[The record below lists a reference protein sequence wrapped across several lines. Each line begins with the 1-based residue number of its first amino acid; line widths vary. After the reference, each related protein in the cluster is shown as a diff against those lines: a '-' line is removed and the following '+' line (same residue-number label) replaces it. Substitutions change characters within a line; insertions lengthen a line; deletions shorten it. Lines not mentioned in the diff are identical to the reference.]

1 MNAEE
6 KVENISAE
14 TETTAAEA
22 AETVQTEAAEPEE
35 TAAAAPE
42 RADEAE
48 EKQAETAVMQLQE
61 KNEQLLNQLH
71 RLQADFDNYRK
82 RIANEKKDWH
92 TQTVCDVVR
101 ELLPVLDNLERA
113 NEAAGSLEAL
123 KEGVELIHRQL
134 LTALA
139 KVGFEKIEACGQQ
152 FDPNFHHA
160 VMQVEADEPENTV
173 VEELQKGY
181 KVKWRVV
188 RPSMVKV
195 AK

>member
-101 ELLPVLDNLERA
+101 ELLPVLDNL
-113 NEAAGSLEAL
+113 SVLM
-123 KEGVELIHRQL
+123 KRQ
-134 LTALA
+134 A
-139 KVGFEKIEACGQQ
+139 
-152 FDPNFHHA
+152 P
-160 VMQVEADEPENTV
+160 
-173 VEELQKGY
+173 
-181 KVKWRVV
+181 
-188 RPSMVKV
+188 
-195 AK
+195 

>member
-48 EKQAETAVMQLQE
+48 DKQAETAVMQLQE

-71 RLQADFDNYRK
+71 RLQADFDNYQ
-82 RIANEKKDWH
+82 KD
-92 TQTVCDVVR
+92 
-101 ELLPVLDNLERA
+101 
-113 NEAAGSLEAL
+113 S
-123 KEGVELIHRQL
+123 
-134 LTALA
+134 
-139 KVGFEKIEACGQQ
+139 
-152 FDPNFHHA
+152 
-160 VMQVEADEPENTV
+160 
-173 VEELQKGY
+173 
-181 KVKWRVV
+181 
-188 RPSMVKV
+188 
-195 AK
+195 